1 MQWAALISAVQRI
14 TPDQMQGR
22 LMGAVESLGAI
33 FPAFGYV
40 LGSVITLAA
49 SPRIALL
56 VAGVGVSICTIAF
69 LRIPLDAKDADSQG
83 ADGLLADAA
92 ERSERLERT
101 WTHPPDEVSAHVD
114 ILPGA
119 GAELTAEAREHSRTP
134 G

>member
-1 MQWAALISAVQRI
+1 VQRI
-14 TPDQMQGR
+14 TPENMQGR

-40 LGSVITLAA
+40 LGSVITIAA

-69 LRIPLDAKDADSQG
+69 LRIPLDAKDADPHS
-83 ADGLLADAA
+83 ADGLLVDAS
-92 ERSERLERT
+92 EPSERLERT

-119 GAELTAEAREHSRTP
+119 GAEPASETREHSRTP